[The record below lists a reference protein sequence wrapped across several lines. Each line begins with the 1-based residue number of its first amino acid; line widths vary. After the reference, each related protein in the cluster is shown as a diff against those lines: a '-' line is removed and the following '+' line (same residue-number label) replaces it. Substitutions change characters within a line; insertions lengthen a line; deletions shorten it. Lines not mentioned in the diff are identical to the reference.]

1 MMAMSRFL
9 LHILCVAVLL
19 FGLTVD
25 DACAKAKKSKK
36 TVKSELSAEQQRKH
50 DYFFLEAQRQQLQ
63 GNYPEAMELYAYC
76 IGIDPHSDAALY
88 EMSKYY
94 LLLKNDS
101 LARVCLERAVD
112 VDPHN
117 YWYKDA
123 LVNYYV
129 SKRDNDS
136 AIEVLESMCEQFPE
150 KSEILMRLVDLY
162 GQNSDYEKVIS
173 TLDRLE
179 LLEGKSEQISME
191 KFRIYLQMNDTKRAF
206 AEIENLCNEYPND
219 LRYRV
224 VLGDLY
230 LDSDKPDEAMK
241 VYKEVWAKDS
251 LNVNLMLSLATY
263 YSKTNNDSLYNLQL
277 EKIVTNQAID
287 SRVKYAIM
295 NGLVYDNLSQKED
308 SSRILNLF
316 RNALACPQ
324 DGTEIAELCA
334 RYMVTKGVDTSEV
347 KPVLYQMLEI
357 DPENDMARNQ
367 LLSYAIQANDT
378 MGIINVCKPAV
389 DYAASDP
396 VYYYYLGIA
405 YYQQKKASD
414 ALAVFKKGLDHVG
427 KDTSIDLVANLYSLM
442 GDMYH
447 EVGDDEK
454 AFTAYDSCLVYKP
467 DDAMALNNYAYYLSL
482 KKTELDKAESM
493 SAKSLEKEPDN
504 YTYIDTYAWIL
515 FCQKRYAEAKDY
527 IDKAIKIMNDNGGPD
542 EGDGNIIE
550 HAGDIYFMHGDV
562 DGALRMWKR
571 AEKLG
576 TDSKTLKKKIQLRK
590 YIE

>member
-1 MMAMSRFL
+1 MSRFFL
-9 LHILCVAVLL
+9 RVLCLAVLL
-19 FGLTVD
+19 FGVTAG
-25 DACAKAKKSKK
+25 DACAKVKKSKK
-36 TVKSELSAEQQRKH
+36 TVKRELSAEQQRKH

-63 GNYPEAMELYAYC
+63 GNYTEAMELYAYC
-76 IGIDPHSDAALY
+76 IGIDPNSDAALY

-94 LLLKNDS
+94 ILLKNDS
-101 LARVCLERAVD
+101 LADLCLRRAVD
-112 VDPHN
+112 IDPDN

-129 SKRDNDS
+129 SKRDNES
-136 AIEVLESMCEQFPE
+136 AVEVLESMCEQFPE
-150 KSEILMRLVDLY
+150 KSGILMRLVDLY
-162 GQNSDYEKVIS
+162 GQNSDYDKVIS

-191 KFRIYLQMNDTKRAF
+191 KFRIYVQMNDNKRAF
-206 AEIENLCNEYPND
+206 EEIENLSREYPND

-230 LDSDKPDEAMK
+230 LDSDKPDEAMR
-241 VYKEVWAKDS
+241 VYKEVWDKDS
-251 LNVNLMLSLATY
+251 ANVNLMLSLATY
-263 YSKTNNDSLYNLQL
+263 YSKTKNDSLYNRQL
-277 EKIVTNQAID
+277 EKIVTNPAID

-295 NGLVYDNLSQKED
+295 NGLVYDNISQKQD
-308 SSRILNLF
+308 SSRVLALF
-316 RNALACPQ
+316 RKALSCPQ
-324 DGTEIAELCA
+324 DGTEMAELCA
-334 RYMVTKGVDTSEV
+334 RFMVTKGVDTSEV

-367 LLSYAIQANDT
+367 LLSYAIQSGDT
-378 MGIINVCKPAV
+378 VGIINVCKPAV
-389 DYAASDP
+389 EYAAADP

-405 YYQQKKASD
+405 YYQQKKSAE
-414 ALAVFKKGLDHVG
+414 ALDVFKKGLERVTDE
-427 KDTSIDLVANLYSLM
+427 TSIDLVANLYSLI

-447 EVGDDEK
+447 DIGDDEK
-454 AFTAYDSCLVYKP
+454 AFASYDSCLVYKP

-482 KKTELDKAESM
+482 KKTGLDKAESM
-493 SAKSLEKEPDN
+493 SAKSLEKEPEN

-527 IDKAIKIMNDNGGPD
+527 IDKAMKIMEDNGGPD
-542 EGDGNIIE
+542 EGDGNIVE

-562 DGALRMWKR
+562 EGALKLWKR
-571 AEKLG
+571 AADLG
-576 TDSKTLKKKIQLRK
+576 TDSKNLKKKIQLRK